1 MILHLRNTRANNS
14 LWFPHKI
21 HKENFAS
28 PFFFKLRLHKC
39 IIMHAAKLCQL
50 CWSIRGANWN
60 YLCSMYRNFTL
71 HTYIV
76 KVFAKTPNPMWSF
89 KSKTS
94 LHQQSLSILLVVLA
108 FSKSKT
114 ELSLSLPLSLTQDKT
129 IFRENNMRWC
139 IPTT

>member
-1 MILHLRNTRANNS
+1 MILYFRNIRANNN

-28 PFFFKLRLHKC
+28 QFFLNSDSINAL
-39 IIMHAAKLCQL
+39 LCMPQNFANFADPY
-50 CWSIRGANWN
+50 RGANWN

-71 HTYIV
+71 LTYIV

-114 ELSLSLPLSLTQDKT
+114 ELSLTPLVSYSRQ
-129 IFRENNMRWC
+129 NNFSWK
-139 IPTT
+139 